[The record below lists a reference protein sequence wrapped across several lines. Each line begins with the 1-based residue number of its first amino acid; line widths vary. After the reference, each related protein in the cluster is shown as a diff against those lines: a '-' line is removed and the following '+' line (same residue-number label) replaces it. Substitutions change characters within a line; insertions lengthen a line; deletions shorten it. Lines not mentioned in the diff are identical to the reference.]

1 MVHVPLTVRSWDE
14 LGVVVEVS
22 DPVTVEAAAK
32 DEDRQKRSVPATA
45 KYTVAVLVRLTVVLP
60 PPSAGGSLSHCRFID
75 DNQTTANC
83 IPDRFINSVHFVF
96 SFGVNLQV
104 ACLTEA
110 QALLLQHNQ
119 QCKPQRELPY

>member
-22 DPVTVEAAAK
+22 DPVTVEVAAK

-60 PPSAGGSLSHCRFID
+60 PPGAGGSLSHCRFID

-83 IPDRFINSVHFVF
+83 IPDRFINSVHFF
-96 SFGVNLQV
+96 LFLWCKSSGGLPDGGTSSAASAQSTM
-104 ACLTEA
+104 LTA
-110 QALLLQHNQ
+110 A
-119 QCKPQRELPY
+119 